1 MKIFDVILYARKDG
15 SVPVKD
21 FIMSLSGKIQAKV
34 LMEIDLLEEYGNEL
48 DGKYT
53 KYITKGIYELRVRIS
68 SNRVRI
74 LFFFYSDK
82 KIILTNGFIKK
93 TQKTPIREIETAL
106 KYRED
111 FFNREENWLWNGQ
124 K

>member
-1 MKIFDVILYARKDG
+1 MDQFSIEIWPRFRLTETDG

-21 FIMSLSGKIQAKV
+21 FIMSLSGKFQAKV

-93 TQKTPIREIETAL
+93 TQKTPIREIETAF

-111 FFNREENWLWNGQ
+111 FLNREE
-124 K
+124 KS

>member
-1 MKIFDVILYARKDG
+1 MKNFDVILYARKDG

-21 FIMSLSGKIQAKV
+21 FIMSLSGKFQAKV

-74 LFFFYSDK
+74 LFFFYSAK

-93 TQKTPIREIETAL
+93 TQKTPVREIVTAL

-111 FFNREENWLWNGQ
+111 FLNREE
-124 K
+124 KR

>member
-1 MKIFDVILYARKDG
+1 MKNFDVILYARKDG

-21 FIMSLSGKIQAKV
+21 FIMSLSGKFQAKV

-93 TQKTPIREIETAL
+93 TQKTPIREIETAF

-111 FFNREENWLWNGQ
+111 FLNREENWWWNGQ